1 MAKKTPAIISSDEQS
16 AFVSEDIPNDDL
28 PDRPI
33 SKHPNSVTE
42 QGLALIE
49 PALETAR
56 VNSRRLGFTIRGRR
70 KGFFGLKIA
79 AREKRSAPGRGG

>member
-56 VNSRRLGFTIRGRR
+56 
-70 KGFFGLKIA
+70 
-79 AREKRSAPGRGG
+79 